1 MKFNPHKY
9 QQYAIDFIIKNPI
22 AAILLDMSMGKTAIC
37 GKMIITLD
45 EMKNYLR
52 VDHEDDDILLES
64 LIASSQQLCMDV
76 ARISD
81 EESFE
86 KEPCSK
92 VAVMYAVAYLYEHRE
107 DANHLELTLS
117 IRALLSGIR
126 QEGF

>member
-1 MKFNPHKY
+1 
-9 QQYAIDFIIKNPI
+9 
-22 AAILLDMSMGKTAIC
+22 
-37 GKMIITLD
+37 MIITLD
-45 EMKNYLR
+45 DMKNYLR
-52 VDHEDDDILLES
+52 VDHDDDDALLES
-64 LIASSQQLCMDV
+64 LIVSSEQLCMDV
-76 ARISD
+76 ARIPD

-86 KEPCSK
+86 KEACSK

>member
-1 MKFNPHKY
+1 
-9 QQYAIDFIIKNPI
+9 
-22 AAILLDMSMGKTAIC
+22 
-37 GKMIITLD
+37 MIITLD

-64 LIASSQQLCMDV
+64 LIVSSEQLCMDV
-76 ARISD
+76 ARIPD

-86 KEPCSK
+86 KETCSK

>member
-1 MKFNPHKY
+1 MV
-9 QQYAIDFIIKNPI
+9 
-22 AAILLDMSMGKTAIC
+22 
-37 GKMIITLD
+37 ITLD

-52 VDHEDDDILLES
+52 VDHDDDDALLES
-64 LIASSQQLCMDV
+64 LIVSSEQLCMDV
-76 ARISD
+76 ARIPD

-86 KEPCSK
+86 KQPCSK
-92 VAVMYAVAYLYEHRE
+92 VAVLYAVAYLYEHRE

>member
-1 MKFNPHKY
+1 
-9 QQYAIDFIIKNPI
+9 
-22 AAILLDMSMGKTAIC
+22 
-37 GKMIITLD
+37 MIITLD

-64 LIASSQQLCMDV
+64 LIISSEQLCMDV

-81 EESFE
+81 KELFE
-86 KEPCSK
+86 KQPCSK
-92 VAVMYAVAYLYEHRE
+92 VAVLYAVAYLYEHRE

>member
-1 MKFNPHKY
+1 
-9 QQYAIDFIIKNPI
+9 
-22 AAILLDMSMGKTAIC
+22 
-37 GKMIITLD
+37 MIITLD

-76 ARISD
+76 ARIPD
-81 EESFE
+81 EELFE

>member
-1 MKFNPHKY
+1 
-9 QQYAIDFIIKNPI
+9 
-22 AAILLDMSMGKTAIC
+22 
-37 GKMIITLD
+37 MIITLD
-45 EMKNYLR
+45 DMKNYLR
-52 VDHEDDDILLES
+52 VDHDDDDKLIKS
-64 LIASSQQLCMDV
+64 LIESSEQLCMDV
-76 ARISD
+76 ARIPD

-92 VAVMYAVAYLYEHRE
+92 VAVMYAVAYMYEHRE

>member
-1 MKFNPHKY
+1 
-9 QQYAIDFIIKNPI
+9 
-22 AAILLDMSMGKTAIC
+22 
-37 GKMIITLD
+37 MIITLD

-64 LIASSQQLCMDV
+64 LITSSQQLCMDV
-76 ARISD
+76 ARIPD

-92 VAVMYAVAYLYEHRE
+92 VAVMYAVAYMYEHRE
-107 DANHLELTLS
+107 DANHLELNLY

>member
-1 MKFNPHKY
+1 
-9 QQYAIDFIIKNPI
+9 
-22 AAILLDMSMGKTAIC
+22 
-37 GKMIITLD
+37 MIITLD

-52 VDHEDDDILLES
+52 VDHEDDDKLIKG
-64 LIASSQQLCMDV
+64 LIASSEQLCMDV

-92 VAVMYAVAYLYEHRE
+92 VAVMYVVAYLYEHRE

>member
-1 MKFNPHKY
+1 
-9 QQYAIDFIIKNPI
+9 
-22 AAILLDMSMGKTAIC
+22 
-37 GKMIITLD
+37 MIITLD

-117 IRALLSGIR
+117 IRA
-126 QEGF
+126 